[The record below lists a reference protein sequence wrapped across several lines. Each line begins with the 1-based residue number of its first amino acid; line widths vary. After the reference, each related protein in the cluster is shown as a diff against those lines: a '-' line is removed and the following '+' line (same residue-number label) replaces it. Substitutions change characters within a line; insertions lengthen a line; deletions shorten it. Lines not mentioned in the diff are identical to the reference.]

1 MKKHLSHHLKSD
13 LFAGLAVFLIA
24 IPLCLGIA
32 LASGAPLYSG
42 IVSGMVGGIV
52 IGLLSKSPLSVSGP
66 AAGLTAVVA
75 LAIVD
80 LGSFEVF
87 LCAVILAGVFQF
99 LLGLFR
105 AGFVSSYFPSNVIE
119 GMLAAIGIIIIMK
132 QLPYLLGFDMEKATE
147 FMLLE
152 SGFSSIDHT
161 LKHVNLGVLLIGL
174 ISLSLLIFW
183 ERPFM
188 KKAQSVPAALVV
200 VIFGGV
206 ISTVFSLFFPSLA
219 IDHPD
224 YMVKLPIAS
233 GFKEFVGQF
242 TLPDFSGFSNPHVW
256 KIALVIALVAS
267 IESLLSVEAIDKLDP
282 YKRYTPTDREL
293 KAQGIG
299 NMISGFIGG
308 LPLTSVIV
316 RSSANLNAGART
328 KIATITHGALLILFV
343 ALVPSLLNKIP
354 LATLAAVLI
363 MVGYKLCKPSVFIHM
378 WKDGGYV
385 QFMPFIVTLI
395 AVVCID
401 LLKGVAIGMV
411 VSVFFMLRQ
420 NMKIPYYYKRITYS
434 NGELIHLTLSQ
445 EVSFLN
451 KASIKETLD
460 NIPEGTNLIID
471 ATRAAYI
478 DFDVLDLLREF
489 RKFRAATKNI
499 KVSFI
504 GFKNIYN
511 IENASES
518 EIIPREL
525 LSSDEKPKRS
535 SGRYERLIKQLK
547 GNRMSK

>member
-1 MKKHLSHHLKSD
+1 MKQHSYYNLKSD
-13 LFAGLAVFLIA
+13 LFAGLVVFLIA

-66 AAGLTAVVA
+66 AAGLTAVIA
-75 LAIVD
+75 LAITD

-87 LCAVILAGVFQF
+87 LCAVILAGAMQF
-99 LLGLFR
+99 LFGVFR

-119 GMLAAIGIIIIMK
+119 GMLAAIGLIIIMK
-132 QLPYLLGFDMEKATE
+132 QVPYLLGFDLEKATE

-152 SGFSSIDHT
+152 SGFSSIHHS
-161 LKHVNLGVLLIGL
+161 LKHISPGILLIGL
-174 ISLSLLIFW
+174 ISLALLIFW

-188 KKAQSVPAALVV
+188 KKFQAIPAALIV
-200 VIFGGV
+200 VIFGALMN
-206 ISTVFSLFFPSLA
+206 ILFSSFFPFLA
-219 IDHPD
+219 IDNPN
-224 YMVKLPIAS
+224 YMVNLPIA
-233 GFKEFVGQF
+233 GNIKEFVTQF
-242 TLPDFSGFSNPHVW
+242 TLPDFAGFSNPNVW
-256 KIALVIALVAS
+256 QTALVIALIAS

-282 YKRYTPTDREL
+282 YKRYTPSSREL

-299 NMISGFIGG
+299 NIVSGFLGG
-308 LPLTSVIV
+308 LPVTSVIV
-316 RSSANLNAGART
+316 RSSANLNAGGRT
-328 KIATITHGALLILFV
+328 KIAAITHGALLILCV

-354 LATLAAVLI
+354 LAALAAVLI
-363 MVGYKLCKPSVFIHM
+363 MVGYKLCKPSVFVHM

-385 QFMPFIVTLI
+385 QFIPFIITLI
-395 AVVCID
+395 SVVFLD

-434 NGELIHLTLSQ
+434 NGEVIHLTLSQ

-460 NIPEGTNLIID
+460 NIPEGTNIIID
-471 ATRAAYI
+471 ANQAAYI

-489 RKFRAATKNI
+489 KEFRAPTKNI

-511 IENASES
+511 IENASEV
-518 EIIPREL
+518 IPVEL
-525 LSSDEKPKRS
+525 LSNNEQPKRS
-535 SGRYERLIKQLK
+535 SGRYETLIRQLK
-547 GNRMSK
+547 RDKFSK